1 MVRSERMTMLKTLTI
16 LLLAF
21 ALMACGQGYT
31 QEEVDALVADAVESA
46 VAQAQDDFV
55 SEAEA
60 QAQVEAAERQASLT
74 AAVDECVVADPFIT
88 VDSGGLFMESR
99 GNESP
104 GTSYARIACVLAE
117 LETPDSVV
125 RRIENTNSTMG
136 LVKGEWGV
144 YEAEWSYHPD
154 NGLAISVRVAG

>member
-1 MVRSERMTMLKTLTI
+1 MLKTLTI

-46 VAQAQDDFV
+46 VAQARDDFA

-60 QAQVEAAERQASLT
+60 QAQVEAAERQASLA
-74 AAVDECVVADPFIT
+74 AAVDECVVDAKGNKVIDPFIT

-104 GTSYARIACVLAE
+104 GTSYERIACVLAE

-154 NGLAISVRVAG
+154 NGLAISVRVAE